1 MEGTSSDEST
11 VRIDEYDHERWIKEL
26 KEELKKGKWE
36 TIEGIIRKN
45 PTEPLKAKLN
55 DNGDTLLLLAFKGG
69 KKGLSVTKNLVDMM
83 SSDSDLL
90 AETDNFGNT
99 ALHIAANVGVVRDAR
114 KLVGNN
120 ESLVNIFNKDGLLP
134 IQIALSR
141 RDLANAYFM
150 ASYLLGVMKEERNSA
165 QLKDAAGASVM
176 QSLVK
181 AGFYELALDLLHY
194 NKNLAWEGDI
204 SPLQQMA
211 SDPGGF
217 GSGRRLSGWSSLIYS
232 LKYIGKFPFLY
243 SIH

>member
-1 MEGTSSDEST
+1 MKAVGD
-11 VRIDEYDHERWIKEL
+11 DDHWIKD
-26 KEELKKGKWE
+26 
-36 TIEGIIRKN
+36 
-45 PTEPLKAKLN
+45 LN
-55 DNGDTLLLLAFKGG
+55 DALDNGTWESIERIIHEHPNEVFKARLNENGDTLLLLAFKGG

-181 AGFYELALDLLHY
+181 AGFYGES
-194 NKNLAWEGDI
+194 NFSTSN
-204 SPLQQMA
+204 
-211 SDPGGF
+211 F
-217 GSGRRLSGWSSLIYS
+217 FSSS
-232 LKYIGKFPFLY
+232 KM
-243 SIH
+243 